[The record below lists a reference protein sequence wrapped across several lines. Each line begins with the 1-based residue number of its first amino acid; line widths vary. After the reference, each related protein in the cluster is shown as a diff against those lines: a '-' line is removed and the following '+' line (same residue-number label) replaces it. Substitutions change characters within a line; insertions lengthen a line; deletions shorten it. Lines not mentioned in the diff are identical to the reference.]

1 MIAGMDIGST
11 AIKLVL
17 WEDGVMVHSH
27 VVDTTSDPLGVCR
40 RLLGAAPYDH
50 LVATGYGRHLL
61 KEHFPEADVISE
73 IKAVALGAWHDR
85 PDVRTV
91 IDIGGQDTKAIA
103 VDETGRAAK
112 FVMNDRC
119 AAGTGQFLD
128 MMATALA
135 LTRNQFVEAARR
147 ATRAENLSSMC
158 SVFAQS
164 EVVSMIAKGAGKED
178 IALGVHQSVARRT
191 ASLAGGIPLADP
203 VLFTGGGARNPALA
217 KCLSE
222 ALKRPVVVPDKPQT
236 LTALGCA
243 LHGAAR

>member
-1 MIAGMDIGST
+1 M
-11 AIKLVL
+11 
-17 WEDGVMVHSH
+17 
-27 VVDTTSDPLGVCR
+27 CR
-40 RLLGAAPYDH
+40 RLLDSSPHDC

-61 KEHFPEADVISE
+61 KEHVPEADVISE
-73 IKAVALGAWHDR
+73 IKAVALGAWHEH

-91 IDIGGQDTKAIA
+91 LDIGGQDTKAIA
-103 VDETGRAAK
+103 VDATGRAAK

-135 LTRNQFVEAARR
+135 MTRDQFVEAASQ
-147 ATRAENLSSMC
+147 AGRAENLSSMC

-164 EVVSMIAKGAGKED
+164 EVVSMIAKGANKDD

-203 VLFTGGGARNPALA
+203 VLFTGGAARNPALA

-222 ALKRPVVVPDKPQT
+222 ALKRPVVVPDRPQI
-236 LTALGCA
+236 LAALGCA
-243 LHGAAR
+243 LYGASR